1 MISITKK
8 HLYHLTIYSDT
19 VSCID
24 YFRLATYTAF
34 RGKRPFLFQ
43 KEKRVT
49 GIVSLDQSI
58 DDIFQHMKSNYR
70 NEIRKAISIEIT
82 IQQEDDVDAFLRY
95 YNSFADKRGLGR
107 ITRSNITE
115 YPSYYITK
123 AIFNDTIISYH
134 AYIVDEENGIVRLLY
149 SASNRLDDNIDTK
162 TIGYGNK
169 YLHYSDFEL
178 FKKMGL
184 KEYDFAGICDDPNDK
199 EKYGIGQFKK
209 GFGCDIVDTFT
220 YNSPLMSLL
229 LFFKSKFAS

>member
-49 GIVSLDQSI
+49 G
-58 DDIFQHMKSNYR
+58 
-70 NEIRKAISIEIT
+70 EIRKAISMEIT

-184 KEYDFAGICDDPNDK
+184 KEYDFAGICEDPNDK